1 MLDISINYD
10 SFYIYSIT
18 EKKKILRVPKEWG
31 CLHKVFYFSTAVLLP
46 VKERSYL
53 SAPVL
58 LNLLNELGKRNNTRL
73 ASRRIEVNEI
83 YIVSYSTQELL

>member
-10 SFYIYSIT
+10 SFFIYSIT

-58 LNLLNELGKRNNTRL
+58 LNLLNELGKRKKYKACL
-73 ASRRIEVNEI
+73 KKD
-83 YIVSYSTQELL
+83 

>member
-10 SFYIYSIT
+10 SFFIYSIT
-18 EKKKILRVPKEWG
+18 EKKKILRVSKEWS

-58 LNLLNELGKRNNTRL
+58 LNLLNELGKRKNTRL

-83 YIVSYSTQELL
+83 YIVSYSTQEFL